1 MPSSHSGLPLFLM
14 FPRYAT
20 ILRAFI
26 YPECSSGDILSLL
39 LGLLQI
45 FAQKSPQWDPLFT
58 IFKFYFQLSPQ
69 IPISFTALF
78 LLPLVTCIVI
88 SLTFYLVSLLSTCP
102 FPMFNLLLYKEA
114 SGWSFVYLFS
124 HVLFWMSYKFL
135 IYIIFLLPEELLKKY
150 FLQGRFYLRKF
161 FSLSLLKDNFNGY
174 KNSRQAFSFFQYC
187 KYFTVLSSCMVSDK
201 KAAVIH
207 IFIPL

>member
-26 YPECSSGDILSLL
+26 YPECSSADILSSL
-39 LGLLQI
+39 LGRLQI
-45 FAQKSPQWDPLFT
+45 FAQKSPQWDSLFT

-124 HVLFWMSYKFL
+124 HVLFCMSYKFL
-135 IYIIFLLPEELLKKY
+135 IHIIFLLPKELLKNISCRAGFIWESS
-150 FLQGRFYLRKF
+150 FLFHFWRITSMDIKIPGRLFLSF
-161 FSLSLLKDNFNGY
+161 NTVNISLYSLLVWFLT
-174 KNSRQAFSFFQYC
+174 RR
-187 KYFTVLSSCMVSDK
+187 L
-201 KAAVIH
+201 
-207 IFIPL
+207 L

>member
-1 MPSSHSGLPLFLM
+1 M

-58 IFKFYFQLSPQ
+58 IFKFYFQLSSQ

-102 FPMFNLLLYKEA
+102 FPTFNLLLYKEA

-174 KNSRQAFSFFQYC
+174 KNSR
-187 KYFTVLSSCMVSDK
+187 
-201 KAAVIH
+201 
-207 IFIPL
+207 